1 MKNTVSENYRLVP
14 IEAARRLSNKALYT
28 YVVMLFKSDFNTYH
42 SAVNQD
48 TVAAIT
54 GRCQRTVGN
63 HVEKMEQAGLVKVT
77 RTQLERER
85 KKDYYDFARPAK
97 DFIICDHSLIDM
109 ELEGLTLEQ
118 QSDLKGFLLMVK
130 CMCVNNCNFTY
141 YSYKQMASK
150 LGIGET
156 AIKKLMPQLIER
168 GLVERLTHRTGYR
181 ILTTC
186 FDKGNTYPFP
196 EDTPKRYRSIY
207 NDIRWWCHERGMECP
222 AYKQEYISAIA
233 TEEWMDS
240 EERRTHRN
248 DAERMARYD
257 LPTVLTARLPHLT
270 EAPQSLAYF
279 VQVLVNKQVTAPTD
293 ETHTLVL

>member
-168 GLVERLTHRTGYR
+168 GLVERLTRQTGYR
-181 ILTTC
+181 ILVTC
-186 FDKGNTYPFP
+186 FDKGNTYAFP
-196 EDTPKRYRSIY
+196 EDTPEVCRTIY
-207 NDIRWWCHERGMECP
+207 NDIRQWCHEQEMMCPPYLHEC
-222 AYKQEYISAIA
+222 ISAIA
-233 TEEWMDS
+233 THYPCTRDELKAKMHDEDFM
-240 EERRTHRN
+240 N
-248 DAERMARYD
+248 RYSV
-257 LPTVLTARLPHLT
+257 LTVLRNRIPNPPKKI
-270 EAPQSLAYF
+270 ESLQYF
-279 VQVLVNKQVTAPTD
+279 VKVLRSKTADLTP
-293 ETHTLVL
+293 EEKHEFLL